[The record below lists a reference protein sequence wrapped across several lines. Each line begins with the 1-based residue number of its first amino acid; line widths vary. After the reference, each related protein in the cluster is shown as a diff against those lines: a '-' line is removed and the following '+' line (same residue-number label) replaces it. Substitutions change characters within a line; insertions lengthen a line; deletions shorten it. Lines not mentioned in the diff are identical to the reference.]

1 MPYSVHCK
9 KRGRM
14 IFTKC
19 SHAIANHIS
28 PDAAWV
34 FGVIEYW
41 STANARKKNP
51 KSLKNGLYCMFMS
64 LPAFQKELPFI
75 KRSALQAAL
84 QTLRDQG
91 IVASFE
97 GDANS
102 SRAKYY
108 TVDQEGLLKFQYWSS
123 GYILSARDGRALTPI
138 DEQVPDADP
147 EVSYPVAPQQLDD
160 PILLPANRYPVA
172 HQQHILLPAN
182 RMPHTL
188 DIKSK
193 YKDVTKSIVADV
205 VGAAS
210 RRPRKKAEDKPAGS
224 VVWDAYRSAYLQRY
238 NCEPIRNAAIN
249 SICKRLHEAVGD
261 ESVVLVQHY
270 VSMNKRFYLEKSHP
284 LSTCLADIQ
293 AIKTAYMT
301 GKTMTYQQ
309 VKELENRQTA
319 KETADEVQQSNGEL
333 ASAWARIDT
342 KRTIKI

>member
-75 KRSALQAAL
+75 KRSALQSAL

-147 EVSYPVAPQQLDD
+147 EISYPVAPQQIDD
-160 PILLPANRYPVA
+160 PILLPANSYPVA

-193 YKDVTKSIVADV
+193 YKEETKSNVADGV
-205 VGAAS
+205 AKAPRAA
-210 RRPRKKAEDKPAGS
+210 PKTQAQKTGGV
-224 VVWDAYRSAYLQRY
+224 VVWQAYSEAYATRYGQEPLRNAKVNTVCSQIANQVGVEVGQAVMHFYLQQNVAWY
-238 NCEPIRNAAIN
+238 VQKAHAIEYALKDLQALRTN
-249 SICKRLHEAVGD
+249 MLNNQAMSSRQAQ
-261 ESVVLVQHY
+261 LVD
-270 VSMNKRFYLEKSHP
+270 K
-284 LSTCLADIQ
+284 
-293 AIKTAYMT
+293 
-301 GKTMTYQQ
+301 
-309 VKELENRQTA
+309 
-319 KETADEVQQSNGEL
+319 QQSQKNALDNYL
-333 ASAWARIDT
+333 ANREKYAF
-342 KRTIKI
+342 K